1 MRMYAVVSG
10 LIFAF
15 VSLGH
20 LLRLVFAWP
29 ITLGPYT
36 VPLWLSW
43 IGMFVTAALVVWA
56 GMAFVKTK
64 APG

>member
-1 MRMYAVVSG
+1 MRIYAVISG

-29 ITLGPYT
+29 ITVGPYT

-43 IGMFVTAALVVWA
+43 IGMFVAAALAVVA
-56 GMAFVKTK
+56 GMVLARMKGQ
-64 APG
+64 A